1 MSAGAI
7 AKDSFSPEWPSA
19 PAFGPP
25 AAGRTG
31 LRVTVRGDLGGFGL
45 RMPEFP
51 ATIAARTNEA
61 WSVSAYVEMDASG
74 KAANVFL
81 ESGTQD
87 AALNANLV
95 RVLLRSELEKPGR
108 HCSGRVVIGFGM

>member
-1 MSAGAI
+1 
-7 AKDSFSPEWPSA
+7 
-19 PAFGPP
+19 
-25 AAGRTG
+25 